1 MLKEILES
9 EAKQYKNNSVGVLL
23 SAGVDS
29 QSVLFSLLSVGNKPV
44 VYSFTLD
51 NHESKDYLKAK
62 EVARKFNLKFVPIIL
77 PTNLD
82 ILKMDLKR
90 LKNYGATNKVDF
102 ECGFPMLYAYP
113 TIKEKIVASGMAA
126 DANFCLSKKGMLH
139 YKDRLDDFRDMMFND
154 PKVVQINT
162 HTALAKKYNK
172 IIWFPYLGSNV
183 RKHFR
188 GTTWDEINKPKQK
201 QPIRDTYP
209 EWFKISQPTLHVNL
223 QKGDS
228 GIDDLFHSLIYTDWN
243 IGNFKSVKGI
253 LNAVVKGKV

>member
-1 MLKEILES
+1 MLKKILES
-9 EAKQYKNNSVGVLL
+9 EAKQYKDNSVGVLL

-90 LKNYGATNKVDF
+90 LKNYGARSKTDF
-102 ECGFPMLYAYP
+102 ECSFPMLYAYP
-113 TIKEKIVASGMAA
+113 VIEEEVVASGMAA
-126 DANFCLSKKGMLH
+126 DGHFCISKKGMIH
-139 YKDRLDDFRDMMFND
+139 YKDRIDEFRDNLFGNIRYAQKPIHD
-154 PKVVQINT
+154 L
-162 HTALAKKYNK
+162 LANKYNK
-172 IIWFPYLGSNV
+172 KLLFPFLESSV
-183 RKHFR
+183 REYFR
-188 GTTWDEINKPKQK
+188 GKQWNEINKPKQK
-201 QPIRDTYP
+201 QSIRDTYP
-209 EWFKISQPTLHVNL
+209 KWFEISEPTLHTNF

-228 GIDDLFHSLIYTDWN
+228 GIDKLFHSLIYTDWN
-243 IGNFKSVKGI
+243 IGNFKSVVGI